1 MRTIRAS
8 EIGTFLYCARAWWY
22 QRTGVP
28 SANQHALEAGSR
40 YHQQHGKTVARAGST
55 ARAGAVLLLAGLVLL
70 AAGITWVLL
79 GN

>member
-22 QRTGVP
+22 QRTGAP

-40 YHQQHGKTVARAGST
+40 YHQQHGKTVARASLT
-55 ARAGAVLLLAGLVLL
+55 ARTGAVLLAGLVLL
-70 AAGITWVLL
+70 AIGITWVLL